1 MSPFAK
7 PMSHGP
13 SSAMLP
19 AGERRMGGAFW
30 LSVLLHGSA
39 VVLVVLLT
47 LTLHKKDDPPP
58 QIFELVAGEGND
70 FNATEAPA
78 GAEPPAMPTL
88 TRVKSV
94 SEWTPPEVQPE
105 PEPTPVQPVTPT
117 PTPTVQPTSELAQV
131 KMRKPKQ
138 VKPTPLIPTPAP
150 ARPAAESRQTV
161 NYDEFRKENKIKSTT
176 PRAQTAPGPTPR
188 LNPEAIKRGVTGA
201 TGANSAGA
209 GGRELTASEG
219 AAMDRYL
226 AVLKQQLRINHEKPA
241 GLSDLLWAEVT
252 FTMAANG
259 RLSGMRITRSS
270 GNAEFDRSVIDA
282 FVRVG
287 SVGPRPDGKTDAQK
301 LIFRMRD
308 G

>member
-1 MSPFAK
+1 
-7 PMSHGP
+7 MSHGP
-13 SSAMLP
+13 SSAMVP
-19 AGERRMGGAFW
+19 AGERRVGGAFW
-30 LSVLLHGSA
+30 MSVLLHGSA
-39 VVLVVLLT
+39 VVLAVLLT
-47 LTLHKKDDPPP
+47 MTLHEKDDPPP
-58 QIFELVAGEGND
+58 QVFELVAGDGTD

-78 GAEPPAMPTL
+78 GAEPPVTPVTQ
-88 TRVKSV
+88 VKSV
-94 SEWTPPEVQPE
+94 REWTPPELEAE
-105 PEPTPVQPVTPT
+105 PLPTPVQPVPPAPA

-131 KMRKPKQ
+131 KMKKPKQ
-138 VKPTPLIPTPAP
+138 VKPTPLIPTPTP
-150 ARPAAESRQTV
+150 SSARPATEARQTV

-188 LNPEAIKRGVTGA
+188 LNPEAIKRGVTGG

-219 AAMDRYL
+219 AAMERYL
-226 AVLKQQLRINHEKPA
+226 AVLRQQLRINHEKPA

-287 SVGPRPDGKTDAQK
+287 SVGPRPDGKTGSST